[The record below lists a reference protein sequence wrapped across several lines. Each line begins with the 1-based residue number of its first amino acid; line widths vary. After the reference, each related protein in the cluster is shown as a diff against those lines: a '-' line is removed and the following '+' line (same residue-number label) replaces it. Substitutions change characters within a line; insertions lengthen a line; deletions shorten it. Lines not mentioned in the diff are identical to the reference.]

1 VEFIE
6 DDMLAIGSALNDI
19 LIYSLIKGDLLY
31 RLPGHTHR
39 IKSLAVEGRML
50 FSGSS
55 DGTIRVW
62 NISDID
68 NCTCVCEVTGSN
80 RLTCMSIVKYDPPM
94 EGKKRKRIK
103 QDEIAPVEEVGR
115 LKKKRKKNRRSKSV
129 SHRSHVSVEYDDA

>member
-1 VEFIE
+1 
-6 DDMLAIGSALNDI
+6 MLAIGSALNDI

-68 NCTCVCEVTGSN
+68 NVTIIIS
-80 RLTCMSIVKYDPPM
+80 LLPYTISI
-94 EGKKRKRIK
+94 INS
-103 QDEIAPVEEVGR
+103 Q
-115 LKKKRKKNRRSKSV
+115 
-129 SHRSHVSVEYDDA
+129 